1 MNELQHI
8 IEQKRELLA
17 RESISRPVL
26 DYSEGMTAE
35 EQKRYINYLVE
46 RLEQADLGLRARDAV
61 LQDFLDKQKEY
72 DERLSK
78 LDNVL
83 SKVSSLESS
92 LKEKDRKLKL
102 AERKVAD
109 LTAKLKFAEKNRFGD
124 KSYGSKKKK
133 PYEESDRTKDKDNF
147 DGTSSS
153 LPESS
158 IANKDSDS
166 SSAPTTQEK
175 QPRDLSNRPD
185 TYNTMG
191 IQGASKEYKSDLS
204 KVPGRILERKMI
216 PVFHLEVNL
225 VEERFE
231 MVHYVEKGKK
241 PKWGYFP
248 VAGNPQIV
256 TKFDGT
262 KATPEFL
269 QAIAYEVYV
278 KNVTFGL
285 LHRWLT
291 DLGMKVSANTL
302 RNWLKKGKKYLDK
315 LVKVLKDV
323 ALEKDSI
330 VNCDETW
337 CKVRKYDH
345 YRKCYIWVLVNK
357 AEQIVIFFYE
367 DGSRG
372 RDVLTNFIG
381 DAELKSVMTD
391 GYNAYVFIGDEL
403 STVQKS
409 PNLKKA
415 IHQVCMAHW
424 KAKLDKALEQAGDI
438 RALPFLRGVDFYY
451 KRERQYDAEGLTPE
465 ERGKRRQD
473 LDSKEMLITLRQY
486 LKIELD
492 KDPSETTPYLR
503 EALNYLDKFWDNI
516 FAFLKDGDL
525 PIDNNLAER
534 AIRPLT
540 TQRNSM
546 LHFGSDEGAEMAATY
561 HSIISTVKMQ
571 GRSAWEY
578 LGKFFTK
585 SLIKRIESSS
595 LEYLSVKTLSNVFN
609 GCRDFFS
616 LRPDKFSCQRVQ
628 SQTCLSYA
636 ECSRKSLVCKMY
648 EIVNKQVKFL
658 TAFPSS
664 QMSRAKLALTMSWRG
679 NVSNSIYRH
688 L

>member
-1 MNELQHI
+1 MKELQHI

-17 RESISRPVL
+17 RESISRPAL

-61 LQDFLDKQKEY
+61 LQDFLDQQKEY
-72 DERLSK
+72 DERLSQ

-124 KSYGSKKKK
+124 KSYGSKKKN

-231 MVHYVEKGKK
+231 MVHYVEKGKN

-248 VAGNPQIV
+248 VAGNPQII

-561 HSIISTVKMQ
+561 HRIISTVKM
-571 GRSAWEY
+571 
-578 LGKFFTK
+578 
-585 SLIKRIESSS
+585 
-595 LEYLSVKTLSNVFN
+595 
-609 GCRDFFS
+609 
-616 LRPDKFSCQRVQ
+616 
-628 SQTCLSYA
+628 
-636 ECSRKSLVCKMY
+636 
-648 EIVNKQVKFL
+648 
-658 TAFPSS
+658 
-664 QMSRAKLALTMSWRG
+664 
-679 NVSNSIYRH
+679 
-688 L
+688 

>member
-17 RESISRPVL
+17 RESISRPAL

-72 DERLSK
+72 DERLSQ

-124 KSYGSKKKK
+124 KSYGSKKKN

-231 MVHYVEKGKK
+231 MVHYVEKGKN

-595 LEYLSVKTLSNVFN
+595 LEFLSVKTLSNVFN

-636 ECSRKSLVCKMY
+636 ECSRKS
-648 EIVNKQVKFL
+648 
-658 TAFPSS
+658 
-664 QMSRAKLALTMSWRG
+664 
-679 NVSNSIYRH
+679 
-688 L
+688 

>member
-1 MNELQHI
+1 MDELQHI
-8 IEQKRELLA
+8 IEQKQELLA
-17 RESISRPVL
+17 RESISRPAL

-35 EQKRYINYLVE
+35 EQKRYINYLAE
-46 RLEQADLGLRARDAV
+46 RVREADLGLRARDAV

-72 DERLSK
+72 EERLSK
-78 LDNVL
+78 LDVVL
-83 SKVSSLESS
+83 SDVEDLKKSLSSEV
-92 LKEKDRKLKL
+92 KKRKA
-102 AERKVAD
+102 AERKAAD
-109 LTAKLKFAEKNRFGD
+109 LEAKLKFANKNRFGD
-124 KSYGSKKKK
+124 KSHRSKKKS
-133 PYEESDRTKDKDNF
+133 PEEESDRTQDKDDF

-153 LPESS
+153 LPENSM
-158 IANKDSDS
+158 ANKGSDA
-166 SSAPTTQEK
+166 SAAAPASQEK
-175 QPRDLSNRPD
+175 KPRDLSNRPD
-185 TYNTMG
+185 TYKTMG
-191 IQGASKEYKSDLS
+191 VQGASKEYKSDLS

-248 VAGNPQIV
+248 AAGNPQIV
-256 TKFDGT
+256 YKFDGT
-262 KATPEFL
+262 KASPEFL

-302 RNWLKKGKKYLDK
+302 RNWLKKGKKYLDE
-315 LVKVLKDV
+315 LVKVLKEV

-345 YRKCYIWVLVNK
+345 YKKCYIWVLVNK

-391 GYNAYVFIGDEL
+391 GYNAYVFISDEL

-465 ERGKRRQD
+465 ERGERRQD
-473 LDSKEMLITLRQY
+473 LESKEMLITLRQY

-503 EALNYLDKFWDNI
+503 EALNYLYKFWDNI

-540 TQRNSM
+540 TQRNAM
-546 LHFGSDEGAEMAATY
+546 LHFGSDEGVEMAATY
-561 HSIISTVKMQ
+561 HSIISTEKMQ

-585 SLIKRIESSS
+585 I
-595 LEYLSVKTLSNVFN
+595 FN
-609 GCRDFFS
+609 GCRDFIG
-616 LRPDKFSCQRVQ
+616 LRPDKIGLAI
-628 SQTCLSYA
+628 SQ
-636 ECSRKSLVCKMY
+636 
-648 EIVNKQVKFL
+648 
-658 TAFPSS
+658 
-664 QMSRAKLALTMSWRG
+664 
-679 NVSNSIYRH
+679 
-688 L
+688 

>member
-1 MNELQHI
+1 MKELQHI

-17 RESISRPVL
+17 RESISRPAL

-109 LTAKLKFAEKNRFGD
+109 LAAKLKFAEKNRFGD
-124 KSYGSKKKK
+124 KSYGSKKKN

-231 MVHYVEKGKK
+231 MVHYVEKGKN

-451 KRERQYDAEGLTPE
+451 KRESQYDAEGLTPE

-585 SLIKRIESSS
+585 I
-595 LEYLSVKTLSNVFN
+595 FN
-609 GCRDFFS
+609 GCKDFFS
-616 LRPDKFSCQRVQ
+616 LRPDKIGLAICQ
-628 SQTCLSYA
+628 
-636 ECSRKSLVCKMY
+636 
-648 EIVNKQVKFL
+648 
-658 TAFPSS
+658 
-664 QMSRAKLALTMSWRG
+664 
-679 NVSNSIYRH
+679 
-688 L
+688 

>member
-1 MNELQHI
+1 
-8 IEQKRELLA
+8 
-17 RESISRPVL
+17 
-26 DYSEGMTAE
+26 MTAE

-72 DERLSK
+72 DERLSQ

-92 LKEKDRKLKL
+92 LKEKDRKLKS

-124 KSYGSKKKK
+124 KSYGSKKKN

-231 MVHYVEKGKK
+231 MVHYVEKGKN

-616 LRPDKFSCQRVQ
+616 LRPDKIGLAICQ
-628 SQTCLSYA
+628 
-636 ECSRKSLVCKMY
+636 
-648 EIVNKQVKFL
+648 
-658 TAFPSS
+658 
-664 QMSRAKLALTMSWRG
+664 
-679 NVSNSIYRH
+679 
-688 L
+688 

>member
-72 DERLSK
+72 DERLSQ

-92 LKEKDRKLKL
+92 LKEKDRKLKS

-124 KSYGSKKKK
+124 KSYGSKKKN

-175 QPRDLSNRPD
+175 RPRDLSNRPD

-357 AEQIVIFFYE
+357 AERIVIFFYE

-492 KDPSETTPYLR
+492 KDPSKTTPYLR

-585 SLIKRIESSS
+585 I
-595 LEYLSVKTLSNVFN
+595 FN

-616 LRPDKFSCQRVQ
+616 LRPDKIGLAICQ
-628 SQTCLSYA
+628 
-636 ECSRKSLVCKMY
+636 
-648 EIVNKQVKFL
+648 
-658 TAFPSS
+658 
-664 QMSRAKLALTMSWRG
+664 
-679 NVSNSIYRH
+679 
-688 L
+688 

>member
-92 LKEKDRKLKL
+92 LKEKDRKLKS

-124 KSYGSKKKK
+124 KSYGSKKKN
-133 PYEESDRTKDKDNF
+133 PDEESDRTKDKDNF

-153 LPESS
+153 LPEDS

-175 QPRDLSNRPD
+175 RPRDLSNRPD

-372 RDVLTNFIG
+372 RDVLTSFIG

-424 KAKLDKALEQAGDI
+424 KAKLDKTLEQAGDI

-465 ERGKRRQD
+465 ERGRRRQD
-473 LDSKEMLITLRQY
+473 LESKEMLITLRQH

-516 FAFLKDGDL
+516 FAFLKDGNL

-546 LHFGSDEGAEMAATY
+546 LHFGCDEGAEMAATY

-585 SLIKRIESSS
+585 I
-595 LEYLSVKTLSNVFN
+595 FN

-616 LRPDKFSCQRVQ
+616 L
-628 SQTCLSYA
+628 
-636 ECSRKSLVCKMY
+636 
-648 EIVNKQVKFL
+648 
-658 TAFPSS
+658 
-664 QMSRAKLALTMSWRG
+664 
-679 NVSNSIYRH
+679 
-688 L
+688 

>member
-8 IEQKRELLA
+8 IEQKQELLA
-17 RESISRPVL
+17 REAISRPAV
-26 DYSEGMTAE
+26 DYSKDMTAE
-35 EQKRYINYLVE
+35 EQKRYINYLAE
-46 RLEQADLGLRARDAV
+46 RLEKADLGLRARDAV

-78 LDNVL
+78 LDDVL
-83 SKVSSLESS
+83 SDVED
-92 LKEKDRKLKL
+92 LKKNLTSEVKKRKA

-109 LTAKLKFAEKNRFGD
+109 LTAKLKFANKNRFGN
-124 KSYGSKKKK
+124 KSYGSKKKN
-133 PYEESDRTKDKDNF
+133 PEEESDRTKDKDDF

-153 LPESS
+153 LPGNS
-158 IANKDSDS
+158 IANKESEP
-166 SSAPTTQEK
+166 SATTASQEK
-175 QPRDLSNRPD
+175 KSRDLSNRPD

-191 IQGASKEYKSDLS
+191 VQGTSKEYRSDLS
-204 KVPGRILERKMI
+204 KIPGRILERKMV

-248 VAGNPQIV
+248 KAGNPQVV

-302 RNWLKKGKKYLDK
+302 RNWLKKGKKYLDE
-315 LVKVLKDV
+315 LVKVLKEV

-345 YRKCYIWVLVNK
+345 YKKCYIWVLVNK
-357 AEQIVIFFYE
+357 AEQTVIFFYE

-372 RDVLTNFIG
+372 RDVLTHFIG

-403 STVQKS
+403 SAAEQS

-415 IHQVCMAHW
+415 IHQVCMAHF
-424 KAKLDKALEQAGDI
+424 KAKLDKALEQAGDTH
-438 RALPFLRGVDFYY
+438 ACPFLSGVDFYY

-465 ERGKRRQD
+465 ERVKRRQD
-473 LDSKEMLITLRQY
+473 LESKDMQITLRQY

-503 EALNYLDKFWDNI
+503 EALNYLYKFWDNI

-540 TQRNSM
+540 TQRNAM
-546 LHFGSDEGAEMAATY
+546 LHFGSDEGVEMAATY

-585 SLIKRIESSS
+585 I
-595 LEYLSVKTLSNVFN
+595 FN
-609 GCRDFFS
+609 GCRDFIG
-616 LRPDKFSCQRVQ
+616 LRPDKIGLAI
-628 SQTCLSYA
+628 SQ
-636 ECSRKSLVCKMY
+636 
-648 EIVNKQVKFL
+648 
-658 TAFPSS
+658 
-664 QMSRAKLALTMSWRG
+664 
-679 NVSNSIYRH
+679 
-688 L
+688 

>member
-1 MNELQHI
+1 MKELQHI

-17 RESISRPVL
+17 RESISRPAL

-61 LQDFLDKQKEY
+61 LQDFLDQQKEY

-124 KSYGSKKKK
+124 KSYGSKKKN

-153 LPESS
+153 LLESS

-231 MVHYVEKGKK
+231 MVHYVEKGKN

-451 KRERQYDAEGLTPE
+451 KRESQYDAEGLTPE

-585 SLIKRIESSS
+585 I
-595 LEYLSVKTLSNVFN
+595 FN
-609 GCRDFFS
+609 GCKDFFS
-616 LRPDKFSCQRVQ
+616 LRPDKIGLAICQ
-628 SQTCLSYA
+628 
-636 ECSRKSLVCKMY
+636 
-648 EIVNKQVKFL
+648 
-658 TAFPSS
+658 
-664 QMSRAKLALTMSWRG
+664 
-679 NVSNSIYRH
+679 
-688 L
+688 

>member
-1 MNELQHI
+1 M
-8 IEQKRELLA
+8 
-17 RESISRPVL
+17 
-26 DYSEGMTAE
+26 
-35 EQKRYINYLVE
+35 
-46 RLEQADLGLRARDAV
+46 
-61 LQDFLDKQKEY
+61 
-72 DERLSK
+72 
-78 LDNVL
+78 
-83 SKVSSLESS
+83 
-92 LKEKDRKLKL
+92 
-102 AERKVAD
+102 
-109 LTAKLKFAEKNRFGD
+109 
-124 KSYGSKKKK
+124 
-133 PYEESDRTKDKDNF
+133 
-147 DGTSSS
+147 
-153 LPESS
+153 
-158 IANKDSDS
+158 
-166 SSAPTTQEK
+166 
-175 QPRDLSNRPD
+175 SNRPD
-185 TYNTMG
+185 IYKTMG
-191 IQGASKEYKSDLS
+191 VQGTSKEYKSDLS
-204 KVPGRILERKMI
+204 KVPGRVLEKKMV
-216 PVFHLEVNL
+216 PVFHLDVSI

-231 MVHYVEKGKK
+231 LVHYVEKGKK

-248 VAGNPQIV
+248 VVGNPQIV

-262 KATPEFL
+262 KVTPEFL

-291 DLGMKVSANTL
+291 DLGMQVSANTL
-302 RNWLKKGKKYLDK
+302 RNWLKKGKKYLDE
-315 LVKVLKDV
+315 LVKVLKEV

-345 YRKCYIWVLVNK
+345 YKKCYIWVLVNK
-357 AEQIVIFFYE
+357 AEQTVIFFYE

-403 STVQKS
+403 STVQKN

-424 KAKLDKALEQAGDI
+424 KAKLDKALEQAGDV
-438 RALPFLRGVDFYY
+438 RALPFLRGVDFFYG
-451 KRERQYDAEGLTPE
+451 REHQYDKEGLSPE

-473 LDSKEMLITLRQY
+473 LESKEMLITLRQH

-503 EALNYLDKFWDNI
+503 AALKYLDKFWDNI
-516 FAFLKDGDL
+516 FAFLKDGSL

-540 TQRNSM
+540 TQRNVM
-546 LHFGSDEGAEMAATY
+546 LHFGSDEGVEMAATY

-585 SLIKRIESSS
+585 SLIKRTESS
-595 LEYLSVKTLSNVFN
+595 LFEFLSVKTLSKIFN

-616 LRPDKFSCQRVQ
+616 MRPDKIGLAICQ
-628 SQTCLSYA
+628 
-636 ECSRKSLVCKMY
+636 
-648 EIVNKQVKFL
+648 
-658 TAFPSS
+658 
-664 QMSRAKLALTMSWRG
+664 
-679 NVSNSIYRH
+679 
-688 L
+688 

>member
-1 MNELQHI
+1 MKELQHI

-61 LQDFLDKQKEY
+61 LQDFLDQQKEY

-124 KSYGSKKKK
+124 KSYGSKKKN

-175 QPRDLSNRPD
+175 RPRDLSNRPD

-231 MVHYVEKGKK
+231 MVHYVEKGKN

-616 LRPDKFSCQRVQ
+616 L
-628 SQTCLSYA
+628 
-636 ECSRKSLVCKMY
+636 
-648 EIVNKQVKFL
+648 
-658 TAFPSS
+658 
-664 QMSRAKLALTMSWRG
+664 
-679 NVSNSIYRH
+679 
-688 L
+688 

>member
-8 IEQKRELLA
+8 IEQKQELLA
-17 RESISRPVL
+17 REAISRPAV
-26 DYSEGMTAE
+26 DYSKDMTAE
-35 EQKRYINYLVE
+35 EQKRYINYLAE
-46 RLEQADLGLRARDAV
+46 RLEKADLGLRARDAV

-78 LDNVL
+78 LDDVL
-83 SKVSSLESS
+83 SDVED
-92 LKEKDRKLKL
+92 LKKNLTSEVKKRK
-102 AERKVAD
+102 AAQRKVAD
-109 LTAKLKFAEKNRFGD
+109 LTAKLKFANKNRFGN
-124 KSYGSKKKK
+124 KSYGSKKKN
-133 PYEESDRTKDKDNF
+133 PEEESDRTKDKDDF

-153 LPESS
+153 LPGNS
-158 IANKDSDS
+158 IANKESEP
-166 SSAPTTQEK
+166 SATTASQEK
-175 QPRDLSNRPD
+175 KSRDLSNRPD

-191 IQGASKEYKSDLS
+191 VQGTSKEYRSDLS
-204 KVPGRILERKMI
+204 KIPGRILERKMV

-248 VAGNPQIV
+248 KAGNPQVV

-302 RNWLKKGKKYLDK
+302 RNWLKKGKKYLDE
-315 LVKVLKDV
+315 LVKVLKEV

-345 YRKCYIWVLVNK
+345 YKKCYIWVLVNK
-357 AEQIVIFFYE
+357 AEQTVIFFYE

-372 RDVLTNFIG
+372 RDVLTHFIG

-403 STVQKS
+403 SAAEQS

-415 IHQVCMAHW
+415 IHQVCMAHF
-424 KAKLDKALEQAGDI
+424 KAKLDKALEQAGDTH
-438 RALPFLRGVDFYY
+438 ACPFLSGVDFYY

-465 ERGKRRQD
+465 ERVKRRQD
-473 LDSKEMLITLRQY
+473 LESKDMQITLRQY

-503 EALNYLDKFWDNI
+503 EALNYLDKFWNNI
-516 FAFLKDGDL
+516 FAFLKDGNL

-534 AIRPLT
+534 TIRPLT
-540 TQRNSM
+540 TQRNAM
-546 LHFGSDEGAEMAATY
+546 LHFGSDEGVEMAATY

-571 GRSAWEY
+571 GKSAWEY

-585 SLIKRIESSS
+585 I
-595 LEYLSVKTLSNVFN
+595 FN
-609 GCRDFFS
+609 GCKDFIS
-616 LRPDKFSCQRVQ
+616 LRPDKIGLAICQ
-628 SQTCLSYA
+628 
-636 ECSRKSLVCKMY
+636 
-648 EIVNKQVKFL
+648 
-658 TAFPSS
+658 
-664 QMSRAKLALTMSWRG
+664 
-679 NVSNSIYRH
+679 
-688 L
+688 

>member
-1 MNELQHI
+1 MKELQHI

-17 RESISRPVL
+17 RESISRPAL

-61 LQDFLDKQKEY
+61 LQDFLDQQKEY

-124 KSYGSKKKK
+124 KSYGSKKKN

-231 MVHYVEKGKK
+231 MVHYVEKGKN

-451 KRERQYDAEGLTPE
+451 KRERQYDAECLTPE

-516 FAFLKDGDL
+516 FAFLKDGNL

-585 SLIKRIESSS
+585 I
-595 LEYLSVKTLSNVFN
+595 FN

-616 LRPDKFSCQRVQ
+616 LRPDKIGLAICQ
-628 SQTCLSYA
+628 
-636 ECSRKSLVCKMY
+636 
-648 EIVNKQVKFL
+648 
-658 TAFPSS
+658 
-664 QMSRAKLALTMSWRG
+664 
-679 NVSNSIYRH
+679 
-688 L
+688 

>member
-1 MNELQHI
+1 MKELQHI
-8 IEQKRELLA
+8 IEQKQELLA
-17 RESISRPVL
+17 RESISRPAL

-35 EQKRYINYLVE
+35 EQKRYINYLAE
-46 RLEQADLGLRARDAV
+46 RVREADLGLRARDLV

-72 DERLSK
+72 DERISK
-78 LDNVL
+78 LDDVL
-83 SKVSSLESS
+83 SRIDSLESS
-92 LKEKDRKLKL
+92 LKDSERKRKA

-109 LTAKLKFAEKNRFGD
+109 LTAKLKFANKNRFGD
-124 KSYGSKKKK
+124 KSHRTKKKDSD
-133 PYEESDRTKDKDNF
+133 EESDRTKDKDDF

-153 LPESS
+153 LPANS
-158 IANKDSDS
+158 IVNKEPEA
-166 SSAPTTQEK
+166 SASTATQEK
-175 QPRDLSNRPD
+175 KARDLSNRPD
-185 TYNTMG
+185 AYNTMG
-191 IQGASKEYKSDLS
+191 IQGTPKEYKSDLS

-302 RNWLKKGKKYLDK
+302 RNWLKKGKKYLDE
-315 LVKVLKDV
+315 LVKVLKEV

-345 YRKCYIWVLVNK
+345 YKKCYIWVLVNK
-357 AEQIVIFFYE
+357 AEQTVIFFYE

-424 KAKLDKALEQAGDI
+424 KAKLDKTLEQAGDI

-465 ERGKRRQD
+465 ERGRRRQD
-473 LDSKEMLITLRQY
+473 LESKEMLITLRQH

-516 FAFLKDGDL
+516 FAFLKDGNL

-546 LHFGSDEGAEMAATY
+546 LHFGCDEGAEMAATY

-585 SLIKRIESSS
+585 I
-595 LEYLSVKTLSNVFN
+595 FN

-616 LRPDKFSCQRVQ
+616 LRPDKIGLAICQ
-628 SQTCLSYA
+628 
-636 ECSRKSLVCKMY
+636 
-648 EIVNKQVKFL
+648 
-658 TAFPSS
+658 
-664 QMSRAKLALTMSWRG
+664 
-679 NVSNSIYRH
+679 
-688 L
+688 

>member
-1 MNELQHI
+1 MDELQHI
-8 IEQKRELLA
+8 IEQKQELLA
-17 RESISRPVL
+17 RESISRPAL

-35 EQKRYINYLVE
+35 EQKRYINYLAE
-46 RLEQADLGLRARDAV
+46 RVNAADLENRAMKLV
-61 LQDFLDKQKEY
+61 LQDFLDEKKCLA
-72 DERLSK
+72 ERLSK
-78 LDNVL
+78 LDAVL
-83 SKVSSLESS
+83 SDVEDLKKSLASEV
-92 LKEKDRKLKL
+92 KRRKA
-102 AERKVAD
+102 AERRVDD
-109 LTAKLKFAEKNRFGD
+109 LKAKLKFANKNCFGD
-124 KSYGSKKKK
+124 KSHRTRKTD
-133 PYEESDRTKDKDNF
+133 PDEESDRTKDKDDF

-153 LPESS
+153 LPENS
-158 IANKDSDS
+158 IVNKEPEA
-166 SSAPTTQEK
+166 SASTAPREK
-175 QPRDLSNRPD
+175 KPRDLSNRPD
-185 TYNTMG
+185 AYKTMG
-191 IQGASKEYKSDLS
+191 IQGTAKEYKSDLS
-204 KVPGRILERKMI
+204 KVPGRILERKMV
-216 PVFHLEVNL
+216 PVFHLEVNI

-231 MVHYVEKGKK
+231 KVHYVEKGKK

-248 VAGNPQIV
+248 VAGNPEVV

-262 KATPEFL
+262 KVTPEFL

-285 LHRWLT
+285 LHRWLA
-291 DLGMKVSANTL
+291 DLGMQVSANTL
-302 RNWLKKGKKYLDK
+302 RNWLKKGKRYLDE

-357 AEQIVIFFYE
+357 AEQTVIFFYE

-403 STVQKS
+403 NAVKKS

-415 IHQVCMAHW
+415 IHQVCMAHL
-424 KAKLDKALEQAGDI
+424 KAKFNKALEQAGDI
-438 RALPFLRGVDFYY
+438 HARPFLSGVGFYY

-465 ERGKRRQD
+465 KRGKRRQD
-473 LDSKEMLITLRQY
+473 LESKGMLITLRQH
-486 LKIELD
+486 LKIELG

-516 FAFLKDGDL
+516 FAFLKDGNL

-534 AIRPLT
+534 VIRPLT

-546 LHFGSDEGAEMAATY
+546 QHFGSDEGAEMAATY

-585 SLIKRIESSS
+585 I
-595 LEYLSVKTLSNVFN
+595 FN

-616 LRPDKFSCQRVQ
+616 MRPDRIGLAICQ
-628 SQTCLSYA
+628 
-636 ECSRKSLVCKMY
+636 
-648 EIVNKQVKFL
+648 
-658 TAFPSS
+658 
-664 QMSRAKLALTMSWRG
+664 
-679 NVSNSIYRH
+679 
-688 L
+688 

>member
-1 MNELQHI
+1 MKELQHI

-17 RESISRPVL
+17 RESISRPAL

-92 LKEKDRKLKL
+92 LKEKERKLKS

-124 KSYGSKKKK
+124 KSYGSKKKN

-231 MVHYVEKGKK
+231 MVHYVEKGKN

-525 PIDNNLAER
+525 PIDNNLAYPNFSF
-534 AIRPLT
+534 IPT
-540 TQRNSM
+540 
-546 LHFGSDEGAEMAATY
+546 
-561 HSIISTVKMQ
+561 
-571 GRSAWEY
+571 
-578 LGKFFTK
+578 
-585 SLIKRIESSS
+585 
-595 LEYLSVKTLSNVFN
+595 FN
-609 GCRDFFS
+609 GLYS
-616 LRPDKFSCQRVQ
+616 
-628 SQTCLSYA
+628 
-636 ECSRKSLVCKMY
+636 
-648 EIVNKQVKFL
+648 NKL
-658 TAFPSS
+658 IS
-664 QMSRAKLALTMSWRG
+664 
-679 NVSNSIYRH
+679 
-688 L
+688 

>member
-8 IEQKRELLA
+8 IEQKQELLA
-17 RESISRPVL
+17 REAISRPAV
-26 DYSEGMTAE
+26 DYSKDMTAE
-35 EQKRYINYLVE
+35 EQKRYINYLAE
-46 RLEQADLGLRARDAV
+46 RLEKADLGLRARDAV

-78 LDNVL
+78 LDDVL
-83 SKVSSLESS
+83 SDVED
-92 LKEKDRKLKL
+92 LKKNLTSEVEKRKA

-109 LTAKLKFAEKNRFGD
+109 LTAKLKFANKNRFGN
-124 KSYGSKKKK
+124 KSYGSKKKN
-133 PYEESDRTKDKDNF
+133 PEEESDRTKDKDDF

-153 LPESS
+153 LPGNS
-158 IANKDSDS
+158 IANKESEPL
-166 SSAPTTQEK
+166 ATTASQEK
-175 QPRDLSNRPD
+175 KSRDLSNRPD

-191 IQGASKEYKSDLS
+191 VQGTSKEYRSDLS
-204 KVPGRILERKMI
+204 KIPGRILERKMV

-248 VAGNPQIV
+248 KAGNPQVV

-302 RNWLKKGKKYLDK
+302 RNWLKKGKKYLDE
-315 LVKVLKDV
+315 LVKVLKEV

-345 YRKCYIWVLVNK
+345 YKKCYIWVLVNK
-357 AEQIVIFFYE
+357 AEQTVIFFYE

-372 RDVLTNFIG
+372 RDVLTHFIG

-403 STVQKS
+403 SAAEQS

-415 IHQVCMAHW
+415 IHQVCMAHF
-424 KAKLDKALEQAGDI
+424 KAKLDKALEQAGDTH
-438 RALPFLRGVDFYY
+438 ACPFLSGVDFYY

-465 ERGKRRQD
+465 ERVKRRQD
-473 LDSKEMLITLRQY
+473 LESKDMQITLRQY

-503 EALNYLDKFWDNI
+503 EALNYLDKFWNNI
-516 FAFLKDGDL
+516 FAFLKDGNL

-534 AIRPLT
+534 TIRPLT
-540 TQRNSM
+540 TQRNAM
-546 LHFGSDEGAEMAATY
+546 LHFGSDEGVEMAATY

-571 GRSAWEY
+571 GKSAWEY

-585 SLIKRIESSS
+585 I
-595 LEYLSVKTLSNVFN
+595 FN
-609 GCRDFFS
+609 GCKDFIS
-616 LRPDKFSCQRVQ
+616 LRPDKIGLAICQ
-628 SQTCLSYA
+628 
-636 ECSRKSLVCKMY
+636 
-648 EIVNKQVKFL
+648 
-658 TAFPSS
+658 
-664 QMSRAKLALTMSWRG
+664 
-679 NVSNSIYRH
+679 
-688 L
+688 

>member
-72 DERLSK
+72 DERLSQ

-124 KSYGSKKKK
+124 KSYGSKKKN

-175 QPRDLSNRPD
+175 RPRDLSNRPD

-231 MVHYVEKGKK
+231 MVHYVEKGKN

-616 LRPDKFSCQRVQ
+616 LRPDKFSCKRVQ

-636 ECSRKSLVCKMY
+636 ECSRKS
-648 EIVNKQVKFL
+648 
-658 TAFPSS
+658 
-664 QMSRAKLALTMSWRG
+664 
-679 NVSNSIYRH
+679 
-688 L
+688 

>member
-17 RESISRPVL
+17 RESISRPAL

-61 LQDFLDKQKEY
+61 LQDFLDQQKEY

-124 KSYGSKKKK
+124 KSYGSKKKN

-231 MVHYVEKGKK
+231 MVHYVEKGKN

-403 STVQKS
+403 STVKKS
-409 PNLKKA
+409 PNLKTA

-585 SLIKRIESSS
+585 I
-595 LEYLSVKTLSNVFN
+595 FN

-616 LRPDKFSCQRVQ
+616 LRPDKIGLAICQ
-628 SQTCLSYA
+628 
-636 ECSRKSLVCKMY
+636 
-648 EIVNKQVKFL
+648 
-658 TAFPSS
+658 
-664 QMSRAKLALTMSWRG
+664 
-679 NVSNSIYRH
+679 
-688 L
+688 

>member
-8 IEQKRELLA
+8 IEQKQELLA
-17 RESISRPVL
+17 REAISRPAV
-26 DYSEGMTAE
+26 DYCKDMTAE
-35 EQKRYINYLVE
+35 EQKRYINYLAE
-46 RLEQADLGLRARDAV
+46 RLEKADLGLRARDAV

-78 LDNVL
+78 LDAVL
-83 SKVSSLESS
+83 SDVED
-92 LKEKDRKLKL
+92 LKKNLTSEVKKRKA

-109 LTAKLKFAEKNRFGD
+109 LTAKLKFANKNRFGN
-124 KSYGSKKKK
+124 KSYGSKKKN
-133 PYEESDRTKDKDNF
+133 PEEESDRTKDKDDF

-153 LPESS
+153 LSENS
-158 IANKDSDS
+158 IANKNVDK
-166 SSAPTTQEK
+166 SAVTDTSEK
-175 QPRDLSNRPD
+175 KPRDLSNRPD
-185 TYNTMG
+185 TYKTMG
-191 IQGASKEYKSDLS
+191 MQGTPKEYKSDLS
-204 KVPGRILERKMI
+204 NVPGRILERKMVS
-216 PVFHLEVNL
+216 VFHLEVNI

-248 VAGNPQIV
+248 VAGNPEIV

-262 KATPEFL
+262 KVTPEFL

-291 DLGMKVSANTL
+291 DLGMQVSANTL
-302 RNWLKKGKKYLDK
+302 RNWLKKGKKYLDE
-315 LVKVLKDV
+315 LVKVLKEV

-345 YRKCYIWVLVNK
+345 YKKCYIWVLVNK

-372 RDVLTNFIG
+372 RDVFTNFIG
-381 DAELKSVMTD
+381 DVELKSVMTD

-403 STVQKS
+403 STVQKN

-473 LDSKEMLITLRQY
+473 LESKEMLITLRQY

-503 EALNYLDKFWDNI
+503 EALNYLNKFWDNI

-571 GRSAWEY
+571 GRSVWEY

-585 SLIKRIESSS
+585 I
-595 LEYLSVKTLSNVFN
+595 FN

-616 LRPDKFSCQRVQ
+616 MRPDKIGLAICQ
-628 SQTCLSYA
+628 
-636 ECSRKSLVCKMY
+636 
-648 EIVNKQVKFL
+648 
-658 TAFPSS
+658 
-664 QMSRAKLALTMSWRG
+664 
-679 NVSNSIYRH
+679 
-688 L
+688 